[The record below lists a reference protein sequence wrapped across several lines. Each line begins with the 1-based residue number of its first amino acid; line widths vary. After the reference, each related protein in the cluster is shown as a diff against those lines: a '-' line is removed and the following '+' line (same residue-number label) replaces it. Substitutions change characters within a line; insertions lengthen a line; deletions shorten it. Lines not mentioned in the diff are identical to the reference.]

1 MAAPQAA
8 AAAEPLPW
16 PRRPVLRLG
25 SHNTNGIITPQAAQL
40 AAHEWMRAGFDFVL
54 IQETHLTFH
63 ARPVVERRLKILGW
77 TMLVS
82 ITPSGHGG
90 TAIVYRT
97 RLETDGTL
105 HRPGGPAAVRH
116 ADDGRHI
123 AAPFNWGG
131 HALLIAS
138 IYLPSGNPTAQRA
151 YIADQ
156 LRPLYDAAGASGRRL
171 LWGGDYNFAPE
182 PHLDRLRH
190 PPGAPHPD
198 IGTQRRWS
206 EALPDL
212 VDVWRRRHPARRGYT
227 FIRSTAA
234 SRLDRF
240 YASPEL
246 LSYIAICAIRDRA
259 LSDHRPVS
267 LVLTASD
274 PADIGPGRRRV
285 RLGFIGSP
293 DLRRQM
299 QDWLREHTTPAPDD
313 HLALLVWWRQFKR
326 SLAAKCGEL
335 HRASRNLSAE
345 AEAAATQLAALTA
358 RVDEGDDAALP
369 AAVAARQRFCEA
381 ATACEAEAAL
391 QRRQTW
397 LHRGERPCPA
407 LTRRLRPPL
416 RGRQVPA
423 LRSANGQLLERGSA
437 CAQRVAEYWAQISAQ
452 PTTDPAAQQEVLA
465 ALGSGSRLTAQQAEQ
480 LGSPQ
485 VLEAEILRAL
495 RTAPPGRS
503 PGHDGIPVELY
514 RTFKSTFAPLLARL
528 FTAVATTGQLPAR
541 FHEGLITTIHKRG
554 DRSDPGNYRPI
565 TLLCTDYRLYAK
577 ALALRLNPC
586 LPDIIDREQTAFIP
600 GRRIGENILTLQCLS
615 ELLRRQGRSAIA
627 AMCDFRKAYDTIA
640 RPFLYAAMDTVGVGP
655 GFLALVRTLLTGTAA
670 RAYVNGWTS
679 TPAPTAAGVR
689 QGCPLAPLLY
699 LFVAQALLRLL
710 KARGIGIDVAGLR
723 LTAPQYADDT
733 EPLLPSLDQVP
744 ALLDALT
751 TFGAASGQHLN
762 PGKTLLLPLG
772 AVPPD
777 LPADAHGLRVVNT
790 ATALGVAF
798 GSAADPAAD
807 WPQLVE
813 GVERCFTRISN
824 LPHAF
829 SAFGRGFAASAYG
842 VSKFLYH
849 AEFTG
854 QPPPQHLAHLTSITA
869 RLIDRRLP
877 PAGGPPRFAGLA
889 AWLLPGRPA
898 EGGFGA
904 LPWPEH
910 ITSRHAWWA
919 IRLITEP
926 VSTPWV
932 AVARALLRTCA
943 AEVGSHPLGLLLW
956 PADAPI
962 PGRAALL
969 PEPLRRLHTAV
980 RCLPRVTD
988 IAPQPLQ
995 PGPWCLAA
1003 PLWGNAFFAS
1013 PDHPDSIDLAFS
1025 DVADIGI
1032 HTIGQLLSARAVV
1045 AAVMG
1050 SAAAY
1055 HPVWQTLLRHYA
1067 PYLDRHYAAHR
1078 LAQLEAA
1085 LPAAWVAAASLAAA
1099 AVAVGQLPAP
1109 THHDALA
1116 VLLPRLGWQRDP
1128 ASPVTLFN
1136 YTVRSGTDIIT
1147 TPARRRRS
1155 GERLRPFA
1163 EQQGGTLQELQ
1174 HTLVALWRLPWEN
1187 RRKEPYWRLVY
1198 NAFPTA
1204 VRMHLPD
1211 THCICGAAHADAQH
1225 HFSECPPAAAVL
1237 ASISAALAGARPG
1250 AAPATRADLWLA
1262 RPPPAVHAGTWQVVC
1277 LAAIAAMDGGRRYM
1291 YARLHGPAQ
1300 PPPYVPD
1307 IIAGSTRFAV
1317 ARFWLLLGDFVGL
1330 GRVPRRWCTA
1340 CPPGHPFISYHPGSH
1355 RWTVDRPAVG
1365 PATPQQ

>member
-1 MAAPQAA
+1 M
-8 AAAEPLPW
+8 
-16 PRRPVLRLG
+16 
-25 SHNTNGIITPQAAQL
+25 S
-40 AAHEWMRAGFDFVL
+40 
-54 IQETHLTFH
+54 
-63 ARPVVERRLKILGW
+63 
-77 TMLVS
+77 S
-82 ITPSGHGG
+82 
-90 TAIVYRT
+90 
-97 RLETDGTL
+97 
-105 HRPGGPAAVRH
+105 
-116 ADDGRHI
+116 
-123 AAPFNWGG
+123 
-131 HALLIAS
+131 
-138 IYLPSGNPTAQRA
+138 
-151 YIADQ
+151 
-156 LRPLYDAAGASGRRL
+156 
-171 LWGGDYNFAPE
+171 
-182 PHLDRLRH
+182 
-190 PPGAPHPD
+190 
-198 IGTQRRWS
+198 
-206 EALPDL
+206 
-212 VDVWRRRHPARRGYT
+212 
-227 FIRSTAA
+227 
-234 SRLDRF
+234 
-240 YASPEL
+240 
-246 LSYIAICAIRDRA
+246 
-259 LSDHRPVS
+259 
-267 LVLTASD
+267 
-274 PADIGPGRRRV
+274 
-285 RLGFIGSP
+285 
-293 DLRRQM
+293 
-299 QDWLREHTTPAPDD
+299 
-313 HLALLVWWRQFKR
+313 
-326 SLAAKCGEL
+326 
-335 HRASRNLSAE
+335 
-345 AEAAATQLAALTA
+345 
-358 RVDEGDDAALP
+358 
-369 AAVAARQRFCEA
+369 VA
-381 ATACEAEAAL
+381 
-391 QRRQTW
+391 
-397 LHRGERPCPA
+397 
-407 LTRRLRPPL
+407 
-416 RGRQVPA
+416 
-423 LRSANGQLLERGSA
+423 
-437 CAQRVAEYWAQISAQ
+437 
-452 PTTDPAAQQEVLA
+452 
-465 ALGSGSRLTAQQAEQ
+465 
-480 LGSPQ
+480 SPQ
-485 VLEAEILRAL
+485 VKVGRGAG
-495 RTAPPGRS
+495 TA
-503 PGHDGIPVELY
+503 
-514 RTFKSTFAPLLARL
+514 
-528 FTAVATTGQLPAR
+528 
-541 FHEGLITTIHKRG
+541 GLITIIHKRP

-751 TFGAASGQHLN
+751 TFGAAGGQHLN
-762 PGKTLLLPLG
+762 PEKTCCCPWVQCPLISLPTPTAYEWSTLPPPSASPLAALPTLPPTG
-772 AVPPD
+772 RSWWRGSSNASRASPTCPMPSQPSAAALVPPPTAYPSSYTT
-777 LPADAHGLRVVNT
+777 LSSRASPRPNT
-790 ATALGVAF
+790 
-798 GSAADPAAD
+798 
-807 WPQLVE
+807 
-813 GVERCFTRISN
+813 
-824 LPHAF
+824 
-829 SAFGRGFAASAYG
+829 
-842 VSKFLYH
+842 
-849 AEFTG
+849 
-854 QPPPQHLAHLTSITA
+854 LAHLTSITA

-926 VSTPWV
+926 VSTPGV
-932 AVARALLRTCA
+932 AVARALLHNCA
-943 AEVGSHPLGLLLW
+943 AEVGSYPLGLLLW

-962 PGRAALL
+962 PGRTALL

-1003 PLWGNAFFAS
+1003 PLWGNTFFAS

-1085 LPAAWVAAASLAAA
+1085 LPAAWVAAAALAAT

-1128 ASPVTLFN
+1128 ASPVTLFI
-1136 YTVRSGTDIIT
+1136 YTIRSGTDIIT
-1147 TPARRRRS
+1147 APARRRRS
-1155 GERLRPFA
+1155 DERLRPFA

-1187 RRKEPYWRLVY
+1187 HRKEPYWRLVY
-1198 NAFPTA
+1198 SAFPTA

-1211 THCICGAAHADAQH
+1211 THCISGAVHADAQH

-1291 YARLHGPAQ
+1291 YARLPGPAQ
-1300 PPPYVPD
+1300 PPPYIPD

-1330 GRVPRRWCTA
+1330 CLVPRRWCTA
-1340 CPPGHPFISYHPGSH
+1340 CPHGHPFISYHPGSH
-1355 RWTVDRPAVG
+1355 RWTVDRPAVA
-1365 PATPQQ
+1365 PATLQQ

>member
-1 MAAPQAA
+1 M
-8 AAAEPLPW
+8 
-16 PRRPVLRLG
+16 
-25 SHNTNGIITPQAAQL
+25 
-40 AAHEWMRAGFDFVL
+40 
-54 IQETHLTFH
+54 
-63 ARPVVERRLKILGW
+63 
-77 TMLVS
+77 
-82 ITPSGHGG
+82 
-90 TAIVYRT
+90 
-97 RLETDGTL
+97 
-105 HRPGGPAAVRH
+105 
-116 ADDGRHI
+116 
-123 AAPFNWGG
+123 
-131 HALLIAS
+131 
-138 IYLPSGNPTAQRA
+138 
-151 YIADQ
+151 
-156 LRPLYDAAGASGRRL
+156 
-171 LWGGDYNFAPE
+171 
-182 PHLDRLRH
+182 
-190 PPGAPHPD
+190 
-198 IGTQRRWS
+198 
-206 EALPDL
+206 
-212 VDVWRRRHPARRGYT
+212 
-227 FIRSTAA
+227 
-234 SRLDRF
+234 
-240 YASPEL
+240 
-246 LSYIAICAIRDRA
+246 
-259 LSDHRPVS
+259 
-267 LVLTASD
+267 
-274 PADIGPGRRRV
+274 
-285 RLGFIGSP
+285 
-293 DLRRQM
+293 
-299 QDWLREHTTPAPDD
+299 
-313 HLALLVWWRQFKR
+313 
-326 SLAAKCGEL
+326 
-335 HRASRNLSAE
+335 
-345 AEAAATQLAALTA
+345 
-358 RVDEGDDAALP
+358 
-369 AAVAARQRFCEA
+369 
-381 ATACEAEAAL
+381 
-391 QRRQTW
+391 
-397 LHRGERPCPA
+397 
-407 LTRRLRPPL
+407 
-416 RGRQVPA
+416 
-423 LRSANGQLLERGSA
+423 
-437 CAQRVAEYWAQISAQ
+437 
-452 PTTDPAAQQEVLA
+452 
-465 ALGSGSRLTAQQAEQ
+465 
-480 LGSPQ
+480 
-485 VLEAEILRAL
+485 
-495 RTAPPGRS
+495 
-503 PGHDGIPVELY
+503 
-514 RTFKSTFAPLLARL
+514 
-528 FTAVATTGQLPAR
+528 
-541 FHEGLITTIHKRG
+541 KRG
-554 DRSDPGNYRPI
+554 
-565 TLLCTDYRLYAK
+565 
-577 ALALRLNPC
+577 
-586 LPDIIDREQTAFIP
+586 
-600 GRRIGENILTLQCLS
+600 
-615 ELLRRQGRSAIA
+615 
-627 AMCDFRKAYDTIA
+627 FRKAYDTIA

-762 PGKTLLLPLG
+762 PEKTLLLPLG

-969 PEPLRRLHTAV
+969 PEPLRCLHTAV

-1055 HPVWQTLLRHYA
+1055 HPVWQTLLRPTRNTLTATTQLTGWRNWRRRCQLPGWRQRRWQQQRLRWDSCLHPRTTTRWRCCCPASAGSETPPA
-1067 PYLDRHYAAHR
+1067 PSPSSTTPSAV
-1078 LAQLEAA
+1078 AQTSL
-1085 LPAAWVAAASLAAA
+1085 LPRRAAA
-1099 AVAVGQLPAP
+1099 AATSGCDHLQSNKVAPSRSCSTRWWLCGGCRGRTAAKSPTGGWCTTPSPPQCACTSPTPTASAAPPTQTPSITSASAHPLPPSWPPSPPPWLAPAPAPRLPPAP
-1109 THHDALA
+1109 TC
-1116 VLLPRLGWQRDP
+1116 GWP
-1128 ASPVTLFN
+1128 
-1136 YTVRSGTDIIT
+1136 
-1147 TPARRRRS
+1147 
-1155 GERLRPFA
+1155 
-1163 EQQGGTLQELQ
+1163 
-1174 HTLVALWRLPWEN
+1174 
-1187 RRKEPYWRLVY
+1187 
-1198 NAFPTA
+1198 
-1204 VRMHLPD
+1204 
-1211 THCICGAAHADAQH
+1211 
-1225 HFSECPPAAAVL
+1225 
-1237 ASISAALAGARPG
+1237 
-1250 AAPATRADLWLA
+1250 A
-1262 RPPPAVHAGTWQVVC
+1262 RPPLCTLGRGRWCAWQPSQPWTVGGATCTLGCTARPSPLPTSLTLLLAPPALRWPASGSSLGTLLACAAC
-1277 LAAIAAMDGGRRYM
+1277 LAAGAPPAPLATPLFPTTLDPT
-1291 YARLHGPAQ
+1291 AGPSTGQQWA
-1300 PPPYVPD
+1300 PPPRSSD
-1307 IIAGSTRFAV
+1307 CS
-1317 ARFWLLLGDFVGL
+1317 
-1330 GRVPRRWCTA
+1330 
-1340 CPPGHPFISYHPGSH
+1340 PPGALRRHLTAPLPPP
-1355 RWTVDRPAVG
+1355 D
-1365 PATPQQ
+1365 